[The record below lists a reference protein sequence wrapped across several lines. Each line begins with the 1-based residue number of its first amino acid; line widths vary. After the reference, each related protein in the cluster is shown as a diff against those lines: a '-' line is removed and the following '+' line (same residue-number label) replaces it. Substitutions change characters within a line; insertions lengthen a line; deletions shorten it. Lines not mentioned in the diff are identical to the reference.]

1 MVHGIPLYPKSGAP
15 IVSEALIRP
24 LTIGS
29 LQLPVNVLFAPLAG
43 YSDFPYRV
51 MCRRFHD
58 GLLFCEMVK
67 MEAILRSDASSFRM
81 LHYRADMHPIGAQLV
96 GSHPE
101 YAAAAARIIED
112 MGFDVVD
119 FNCGCPVDKV
129 IDDGSGSGLLKTPH
143 LIGDIIANIVSAVRI
158 PVTVKVR
165 VGWDDQH
172 IIIEDLVRIAEL
184 AGASAMTVHG
194 RTRKQGYTGE
204 ANRAWIKAAKQ
215 QARTIKI
222 IGNGDIFSAQ
232 SALSMLQ
239 ETGCDGVMIARGGM
253 GQPWLADDI
262 RQFDATGNVPVR
274 SSQERQEIFMQ
285 HFCETMAYGDDRQA
299 LADMRRVGCS
309 YLGRFRCGRAM
320 REAFSTATSLQQ
332 MKELITSLSWEN

>member
-1 MVHGIPLYPKSGAP
+1 VIAKR
-15 IVSEALIRP
+15 IRP
-24 LTIGS
+24 LTLGS

-43 YSDFPYRV
+43 CSDFPYRAL
-51 MCRRFHD
+51 CRRFHN

-67 MEAILRSDASSFRM
+67 MEAILRSDTTSFRM
-81 LHYRADMHPIGAQLV
+81 LHYSADMHPIGAQLC

-101 YAAAAARIIED
+101 NAAAAAKIIED

-119 FNCGCPVDKV
+119 LNCGCPVDKV
-129 IDDGSGSGLLKTPH
+129 IDDGSGSGLLRTPRI
-143 LIGDIIANIVSAVRI
+143 IGDIIANMVSAVRI
-158 PVTVKVR
+158 PVTLKVR

-172 IIIEDLVRIAEL
+172 IIIEDLVHIAES
-184 AGASAMTVHG
+184 AGAVSMTVHG
-194 RTRKQGYTGE
+194 RTRKQAYTGQ

-232 SALSMLQ
+232 SALEMLQ

-262 RQFDATGNVPVR
+262 HQLDTNGVVPVR
-274 SSQERQEIFMQ
+274 SSAERLEVFLR
-285 HFCETMAYGDDRQA
+285 HFEETMAYGDDQQA
-299 LADMRRVGCS
+299 LVDMRRVGCT
-309 YLGRFRCGRAM
+309 YLGRLRGGRAV
-320 REAFSTATSLQQ
+320 REAFSTASSLQH
-332 MKELITSLSWEN
+332 MKELITATSWES